1 MCIRHAGGIKRIL
14 DLLSRTCQRALKLG
28 EAAAAALEEGKENVG
43 GTGTA
48 GAKAKASA
56 TGREVS
62 APLMTTDDGDCD

>member
-1 MCIRHAGGIKRIL
+1 MCIRYAGGIKRIL

-28 EAAAAALEEGKENVG
+28 EAAAAALEEGKENVAG
-43 GTGTA
+43 KGTA

>member
-28 EAAAAALEEGKENVG
+28 EAAAAALVEGKENVAG
-43 GTGTA
+43 KGTA